1 MGATQHPYI
10 QSYGA
15 TAMST
20 IRNTFKTVNLTLSST
35 LDATTKLVTAV
46 GSSVDILS
54 DYIDHAKDNQ
64 KINHKV
70 DNALR
75 KDEQISRLATT
86 RMALREQLSKCDQE
100 DIDYAL
106 EVLKDF

>member
-1 MGATQHPYI
+1 
-10 QSYGA
+10 
-15 TAMST
+15 MST
-20 IRNTFKTVNLTLSST
+20 IRNTFKTVNLTVSST
-35 LDATTKLVTAV
+35 LDATTKLVTTV

-54 DYIDHAKDNQ
+54 AYVDHAKENQ
-64 KINHKV
+64 KISHTV

-75 KDEQISRLATT
+75 KDEAINRLATT